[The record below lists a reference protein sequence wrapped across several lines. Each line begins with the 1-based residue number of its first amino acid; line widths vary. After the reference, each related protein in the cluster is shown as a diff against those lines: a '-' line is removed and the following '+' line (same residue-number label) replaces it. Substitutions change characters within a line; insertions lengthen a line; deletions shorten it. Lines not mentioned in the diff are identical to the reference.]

1 MKPLVHGLP
10 HPSGLALEQP
20 ARETPPAISLW
31 AEARERFSEAQLPR
45 GDEARPPLQQRRRR
59 GYEPR
64 RDDDDGRA
72 AVRLLRDDGLLRW
85 AYEPPA
91 RPRGTDGGRRSWRAV
106 GLDPRETVE
115 RIAFPEL
122 GENAVTAGLV
132 KLDRRLNPVLG
143 ELATP
148 AQGLRRWDGAQW
160 APLPAGW
167 LAGLTGRVLVLVHG
181 TFSASAMYAK
191 EFAATADGEALF
203 ERLTHAG
210 GRYAAVLAFD
220 HPTLSVAPWL
230 NALAL
235 RDALAPCKTELDF
248 VGHSRGGLVMA
259 WLLRLAPGLAVRQ
272 ALFVGSPLAGTSLAA
287 PDKLRQA
294 LDTLASLTDALA
306 ASAAKAGQVV
316 PGLQPLAL
324 GVAGLA
330 CVLGRVLQLGSRTPL
345 ADVAVGL
352 VPGLLAQGR
361 VANNLEL
368 AQLWP
373 LQGAASGVDLR
384 AIGGSFRP
392 SEVDEPLW
400 KVWKRLTHLKDQ
412 AAYYGADLI
421 FDQPNDLVV
430 DSAAM
435 NRLGDTALAAPQWE
449 DLGVSATTHH
459 TNYFQDGR
467 VLRWLEE
474 RLR

>member
-1 MKPLVHGLP
+1 M
-10 HPSGLALEQP
+10 SAAL
-20 ARETPPAISLW
+20 LW
-31 AEARERFSEAQLPR
+31 AEARERLSEAPLPR
-45 GDEARPPLQQRRRR
+45 SDEARESIQQRRRR
-59 GYEPR
+59 GHGAS
-64 RDDDDGRA
+64 RDAAEQDGRA

-85 AYEPPA
+85 VYEPPA
-91 RPRGTDGGRRSWRAV
+91 RPRGADSGRRSWRAV

-115 RIAFPEL
+115 RIPFREL
-122 GENAVTAGLV
+122 GENAVTVGLV
-132 KLDRRLNPVLG
+132 TLDRRLNPVLG

-160 APLPAGW
+160 APLPPGW

-191 EFAATADGEALF
+191 EFAATPEGQALF
-203 ERLTHAG
+203 ERLTEAG
-210 GRYAAVLAFD
+210 AYSAVLAFD

-235 RDALAPCKTELDF
+235 RDALMACTAELDF
-248 VGHSRGGLVMA
+248 VGHSRGGLVIA
-259 WLLRLAPGLAVRQ
+259 WLLRLAPQLAARQ

-294 LDTLASLTDALA
+294 LDTLASLADALA

-361 VANNLEL
+361 VSNNLEL

-373 LQGAASGVDLR
+373 LQDLPPGVDIR
-384 AIGGSFRP
+384 AIGGSFKPR
-392 SEVDEPLW
+392 EVDEPVW
-400 KVWKRLTHLKDQ
+400 KVWKRITHLKDQ

-435 NRLGDTALAAPQWE
+435 HRLGDTVLAAPQWE
-449 DLGVSATTHH
+449 DLGVSASTHH

-467 VLRWLEE
+467 VLNWLDG

>member
-1 MKPLVHGLP
+1 M
-10 HPSGLALEQP
+10 SAALWSL
-20 ARETPPAISLW
+20 AREVLETPAPLRGEELRPAI
-31 AEARERFSEAQLPR
+31 
-45 GDEARPPLQQRRRR
+45 QQRRRR
-59 GYEPR
+59 GYDLQR
-64 RDDDDGRA
+64 DDGRA

-85 AYEPPA
+85 VYEPPA
-91 RPRGTDGGRRSWRAV
+91 RLRPAGGARRSWRAV

-132 KLDRRLNPVLG
+132 NLDRRLNPVLG
-143 ELATP
+143 ELAWP
-148 AQGLRRWDGAQW
+148 AQGLRRWDGEGW

-167 LAGLTGRVLVLVHG
+167 LAGLRGRVLVLVHG

-210 GRYAAVLAFD
+210 DRYAAVLAFD

-235 RDALAPCKTELDF
+235 RDALADCPAELDF
-248 VGHSRGGLVMA
+248 VGHSRGGLVIA
-259 WLLRLAPGLAVRQ
+259 WLLRLAPTLPVRQ

-294 LDTLASLTDALA
+294 LDTLASIADALA
-306 ASAAKAGQVV
+306 EGAARAGQVL
-316 PGLQPLAL
+316 PGLQPLSL

-330 CVLGRVLQLGSRTPL
+330 CVLGKVLQVGARTPL
-345 ADVAVGL
+345 ADAAVGL

-373 LQGAASGVDLR
+373 LPTGVDVR
-384 AIGGSFRP
+384 AIGGSFVP
-392 SEVDEPLW
+392 AEVNEPIWKLW
-400 KVWKRLTHLKDQ
+400 RRITNLKGQ
-412 AAYYGADLI
+412 AMYYGADLI

-435 NRLGDTALAAPQWE
+435 NQLGPQLLAAPHWE
-449 DLGVSATTHH
+449 DLGASATTHH
-459 TNYFQDGR
+459 CNYFQDAR
-467 VLRWLEE
+467 VLAWLDR